1 MAAKHTVTYQN
12 FNESNLILT
21 PITEKSFK
29 AGGISYGNIRYKYK
43 SSTDSFYLFFNDV
56 KLTRNLIDK
65 FRSKAD
71 GGYHES
77 EYCDQRYKAIISTKE
92 LPELEKVLESID
104 NKIKKFGIDKKNN
117 SILEYFESEIN
128 KFEYIPILKKPTSQA
143 IMIYRDKNK
152 DAKKLSV
159 DEIRNKLGNKLKL
172 NLKVQGTTDAQN
184 KYHKITGKDANID
197 CNLYTLEGVELN
209 CSKKNLDF
217 FEKTFTRG
225 CNIDINIKIASWWC
239 SPSQKT
245 YGPKCIVNDI
255 IVNSLAANS
264 NDEEAIFVDDN
275 GEDVFNGVTKLSIND
290 IQTSE
295 DKEIEDEINNVI
307 DNDITEPHKRKIKKQ
322 ENKEVKKEE
331 VKKEEIKEDEKENE
345 IKEDQVEEDND
356 DSIDEVQNVK
366 PEPKTRT
373 RRKKIIPEDDY
384 VLI

>member
-43 SSTDSFYLFFNDV
+43 SSTDSFYLMVKDV

-159 DEIRNKLGNKLKL
+159 EEIRNKLGNKLKL

-255 IVNSLAANS
+255 IVNSLATNN

-331 VKKEEIKEDEKENE
+331 IKEDEKENE
-345 IKEDQVEEDND
+345 IKEDEVEEDND

-373 RRKKIIPEDDY
+373 RRKKIIPEDD
-384 VLI
+384 

>member
-29 AGGISYGNIRYKYK
+29 AGGISYGYINYKYK
-43 SSTDSFYLFFNDV
+43 SSTDSFYLMVKDV

-331 VKKEEIKEDEKENE
+331 IKEDEKEDE
-345 IKEDQVEEDND
+345 IKEDEVEEDND

-373 RRKKIIPEDDY
+373 RRKKIIPEDD
-384 VLI
+384 

>member
-43 SSTDSFYLFFNDV
+43 SSTDSFYLMVKDV

-255 IVNSLAANS
+255 IVNSLAANN

-331 VKKEEIKEDEKENE
+331 IKEDEKENE
-345 IKEDQVEEDND
+345 IKEDEVEEDND

-373 RRKKIIPEDDY
+373 RRKKIIPEDD
-384 VLI
+384 

>member
-43 SSTDSFYLFFNDV
+43 SSTDSFYLMVKDV

-143 IMIYRDKNK
+143 IMIYRDKDK

-159 DEIRNKLGNKLKL
+159 EEIRNKLGNKLKL

-197 CNLYTLEGVELN
+197 CNLYTLENVELN

-217 FEKTFTRG
+217 FEKTFTKG
-225 CNIDINIKIASWWC
+225 CIIDINIKIASWWC
-239 SPSQKT
+239 SPSTKT

-255 IVNSLAANS
+255 IVKTLANNN

-331 VKKEEIKEDEKENE
+331 IKEDEKEDE

-373 RRKKIIPEDDY
+373 RRKKIIPEDD
-384 VLI
+384 

>member
-43 SSTDSFYLFFNDV
+43 SSTDSFYLMVKDV

-92 LPELEKVLESID
+92 MPELEKVLESID

-159 DEIRNKLGNKLKL
+159 EEIKNKLGNKLKL

-255 IVNSLAANS
+255 IVNSLAANN

-290 IQTSE
+290 IQTTE

-331 VKKEEIKEDEKENE
+331 VKKEEKEEIKEDE
-345 IKEDQVEEDND
+345 IKEDEVEEDND

-373 RRKKIIPEDDY
+373 RRKKIIPEDD
-384 VLI
+384 

>member
-1 MAAKHTVTYQN
+1 MAARHTVTYQN
-12 FNESNLILT
+12 FNDSNLIIT
-21 PITEKSFK
+21 PINEKSFK

-43 SSTDSFYLFFNDV
+43 NGDDIFYLMIKDV
-56 KLTRNLIDK
+56 KLTRSMIDK

-92 LPELEKVLESID
+92 LPELEKVLDKID
-104 NKIKKFGIDKKNN
+104 DKIKKFGIDKKNN
-117 SILEYFESEIN
+117 SILEYFEDEIN
-128 KFEYIPILKKPTSQA
+128 KFEYIPVLKKPTSQS
-143 IMIYRDKNK
+143 IMNYRDKNK
-152 DAKKLSV
+152 DDKKLSV
-159 DEIRNKLGNKLKL
+159 EEIRNKLGNKLKL
-172 NLKVQGTTDAQN
+172 NLKVQGIIDAQN
-184 KYHKITGKDANID
+184 KYHKITGKDADID
-197 CNLYTLEGVELN
+197 CNIYTLENVELN

-225 CNIDINIKIASWWC
+225 CIIDINIKIASWWC
-239 SPSQKT
+239 SPNTKT

-255 IVNSLAANS
+255 IVKTLATNN

-290 IQTSE
+290 IQTTE

-331 VKKEEIKEDEKENE
+331 VKKEEIKEDE
-345 IKEDQVEEDND
+345 IKEDEVEEDND

-373 RRKKIIPEDDY
+373 RRKKIIPEDD
-384 VLI
+384 

>member
-43 SSTDSFYLFFNDV
+43 SSTDSFYLMVKDV

-255 IVNSLAANS
+255 IVKTLATNN

-331 VKKEEIKEDEKENE
+331 IKEDEKEDE

-373 RRKKIIPEDDY
+373 RRKKIIPEDD
-384 VLI
+384 

>member
-43 SSTDSFYLFFNDV
+43 SSTDSFYLMVKDV

-92 LPELEKVLESID
+92 MPELEKVLESID
-104 NKIKKFGIDKKNN
+104 NNIKKFGIDKKNN

-255 IVNSLAANS
+255 IVNSLATNN

-345 IKEDQVEEDND
+345 IKEEKVEEDND

-373 RRKKIIPEDDY
+373 RRKKIIPEDD
-384 VLI
+384 

>member
-43 SSTDSFYLFFNDV
+43 SSTDSFYLMVKDV

-128 KFEYIPILKKPTSQA
+128 KFEYISILKKPTSQA

-159 DEIRNKLGNKLKL
+159 EEIKNKLGNKLKL

-255 IVNSLAANS
+255 IVNSLAANN

-275 GEDVFNGVTKLSIND
+275 GEDVFNGVTKISIND

-331 VKKEEIKEDEKENE
+331 IKEDEKEDEKENE
-345 IKEDQVEEDND
+345 IKEDEVEEDND

-373 RRKKIIPEDDY
+373 RRKKIIPEDD
-384 VLI
+384 

>member
-43 SSTDSFYLFFNDV
+43 SSTDSFYLMVKDV
-56 KLTRNLIDK
+56 KLTRNMIDK
-65 FRSKAD
+65 FISKAD

-92 LPELEKVLESID
+92 IPELEKVLESID

-255 IVNSLAANS
+255 IVNSLATNN

-290 IQTSE
+290 IQISE

-331 VKKEEIKEDEKENE
+331 IKEDEKENE
-345 IKEDQVEEDND
+345 IKEDEVEEDND

-373 RRKKIIPEDDY
+373 RRKKIIPEDD
-384 VLI
+384 

>member
-43 SSTDSFYLFFNDV
+43 SSTDSFYLMVKDV

-92 LPELEKVLESID
+92 LPELEKVLDKID
-104 NKIKKFGIDKKNN
+104 DKIKKFGIDKKNN

-245 YGPKCIVNDI
+245 QGPKCIVNDI
-255 IVNSLAANS
+255 IVNSLATNN

-331 VKKEEIKEDEKENE
+331 IKEEIKEDEKEDE
-345 IKEDQVEEDND
+345 IKEEKVEEDND

-373 RRKKIIPEDDY
+373 RRKKIIPEDD
-384 VLI
+384 

>member
-43 SSTDSFYLFFNDV
+43 SSTDSFYLMVKDV

-159 DEIRNKLGNKLKL
+159 EEIRNKLGNKLKL

-255 IVNSLAANS
+255 IVNSLATNN

-290 IQTSE
+290 IQTTE

-331 VKKEEIKEDEKENE
+331 VKKEEIKEDEKEDE
-345 IKEDQVEEDND
+345 IKEDEVEEDND

-373 RRKKIIPEDDY
+373 RRKKIIPEDD
-384 VLI
+384 

>member
-1 MAAKHTVTYQN
+1 MAAKHTVTYQK
-12 FNESNLILT
+12 FNDSNLIIT

-43 SSTDSFYLFFNDV
+43 NGENLFYLMIKNV

-77 EYCDQRYKAIISTKE
+77 EYCDQRYKAIIATKV

-159 DEIRNKLGNKLKL
+159 EEIRNKLGNKLKL

-331 VKKEEIKEDEKENE
+331 IKEDEKEDE

-373 RRKKIIPEDDY
+373 RRKKIIPEDD
-384 VLI
+384 

>member
-43 SSTDSFYLFFNDV
+43 NGDDLFYLMIKDV

-331 VKKEEIKEDEKENE
+331 IKEDEKEDE
-345 IKEDQVEEDND
+345 IKEDEVEEDND

-373 RRKKIIPEDDY
+373 RRKKIIPEDD
-384 VLI
+384 

>member
-43 SSTDSFYLFFNDV
+43 NGDDLFYLMIKDV

-255 IVNSLAANS
+255 IVNSLAANN

-331 VKKEEIKEDEKENE
+331 IKEDEKEDE

-373 RRKKIIPEDDY
+373 RRKKIIPEDD
-384 VLI
+384 

>member
-1 MAAKHTVTYQN
+1 MAARHTVTYQT
-12 FNESNLILT
+12 FNDSNLIIT

-43 SSTDSFYLFFNDV
+43 NGENLFYLMIKNV
-56 KLTRNLIDK
+56 KLTRNMIDK

-92 LPELEKVLESID
+92 MPELEKVLDKID
-104 NKIKKFGIDKKNN
+104 DKIKKFGIDKKNN

-255 IVNSLAANS
+255 IVNSLATNN

-290 IQTSE
+290 IQTTE

-331 VKKEEIKEDEKENE
+331 IKEDEKEDE

-373 RRKKIIPEDDY
+373 RRKKIIPEDD
-384 VLI
+384 

>member
-43 SSTDSFYLFFNDV
+43 SSTDSFYLMVKDV

-92 LPELEKVLESID
+92 MPELEKVLDKID
-104 NKIKKFGIDKKNN
+104 DKIKKFGIDKKNN

-159 DEIRNKLGNKLKL
+159 EEIKNKLGNKLKL

-184 KYHKITGKDANID
+184 KYHKITGKDADID
-197 CNLYTLEGVELN
+197 CNLYTLENVELN

-239 SPSQKT
+239 SPNTKT

-255 IVNSLAANS
+255 IVKTLATNN

-331 VKKEEIKEDEKENE
+331 VKKEEVKEEIKEDE
-345 IKEDQVEEDND
+345 IKEDEVEEDND

-373 RRKKIIPEDDY
+373 RRKKIIPEDD
-384 VLI
+384 

>member
-43 SSTDSFYLFFNDV
+43 SSTDSFYLMVKDV

-92 LPELEKVLESID
+92 IPELEKVLESID

-255 IVNSLAANS
+255 IVNSLATNN

-331 VKKEEIKEDEKENE
+331 IKEEVKEDEIKEDE
-345 IKEDQVEEDND
+345 VEEDND

-373 RRKKIIPEDDY
+373 RRKKIIPEDD
-384 VLI
+384 

>member
-1 MAAKHTVTYQN
+1 MAARHTVTYQN
-12 FNESNLILT
+12 FNDSNLIIT

-43 SSTDSFYLFFNDV
+43 NGDDLFYLMIKDV
-56 KLTRNLIDK
+56 KLTRNMIDK

-92 LPELEKVLESID
+92 IPELEKVLESID

-255 IVNSLAANS
+255 IVNSLATNN

-290 IQTSE
+290 IQTTE

-331 VKKEEIKEDEKENE
+331 VKKEEIKEDE
-345 IKEDQVEEDND
+345 IKEDEVEEDND

-373 RRKKIIPEDDY
+373 RRKKIIPEDD
-384 VLI
+384 

>member
-43 SSTDSFYLFFNDV
+43 SSTDSFYLMVKDV

-143 IMIYRDKNK
+143 IMIYRDKDK

-159 DEIRNKLGNKLKL
+159 EEIRNKLGNKLKL

-184 KYHKITGKDANID
+184 KYHKITGKDADID

-239 SPSQKT
+239 SPSTKT

-255 IVNSLAANS
+255 IVKTLANNN

-275 GEDVFNGVTKLSIND
+275 GEDVFNGVTKISIND
-290 IQTSE
+290 NQTSE

-331 VKKEEIKEDEKENE
+331 VKKEEVKKEEVKEDEIKEDE
-345 IKEDQVEEDND
+345 VEEDND

-373 RRKKIIPEDDY
+373 RRKKIIPEDD
-384 VLI
+384 

>member
-1 MAAKHTVTYQN
+1 MAAKHTVTYQK

-43 SSTDSFYLFFNDV
+43 SSTDSFYLMVKDV

-159 DEIRNKLGNKLKL
+159 EEIRNKLGNKLKL

-331 VKKEEIKEDEKENE
+331 IKEDEKEDE

-373 RRKKIIPEDDY
+373 RRKKIIPEDD
-384 VLI
+384 

>member
-1 MAAKHTVTYQN
+1 MAAKHTVTYQK
-12 FNESNLILT
+12 FNDSNLIIT

-43 SSTDSFYLFFNDV
+43 NGDDLFYLMIKDV

-159 DEIRNKLGNKLKL
+159 EEIRNKLGNKLKL

-255 IVNSLAANS
+255 IVNSLAANN

-331 VKKEEIKEDEKENE
+331 IKEDEKEDE

-373 RRKKIIPEDDY
+373 RRKKIIPEDD
-384 VLI
+384 

>member
-1 MAAKHTVTYQN
+1 MAARHTVTYQN
-12 FNESNLILT
+12 FNDSNLIIT
-21 PITEKSFK
+21 PINEKSFK
-29 AGGISYGNIRYKYK
+29 AGGISYGNIKYKYK
-43 SSTDSFYLFFNDV
+43 SGEDLFYLMIKDV
-56 KLTRNLIDK
+56 KLTRNMIDK

-92 LPELEKVLESID
+92 MPELEKVLESID

-128 KFEYIPILKKPTSQA
+128 KFEYSSILKKPTSQV

-152 DAKKLSV
+152 DAKNLSV
-159 DEIRNKLGNKLKL
+159 EEIRNKLGNKLKL

-184 KYHKITGKDANID
+184 KYHKITGKDADID
-197 CNLYTLEGVELN
+197 CNIYTLENVELN

-217 FEKTFTRG
+217 FEKTFTKG
-225 CNIDINIKIASWWC
+225 CIIDINIKIASWWC
-239 SPSQKT
+239 SPNTKT

-255 IVNSLAANS
+255 IVKTLATNN

-290 IQTSE
+290 VQTSE

-322 ENKEVKKEE
+322 EEVKKE
-331 VKKEEIKEDEKENE
+331 VKKEEIKEDE
-345 IKEDQVEEDND
+345 IKEDKVEEDND
-356 DSIDEVQNVK
+356 DSIDEVQNVE
-366 PEPKTRT
+366 PEPKTRV
-373 RRKKIIPEDDY
+373 RRKKIIPEDD
-384 VLI
+384 

>member
-29 AGGISYGNIRYKYK
+29 AGGISYGYINYKYK
-43 SSTDSFYLFFNDV
+43 SSTDSFYLMVKDV

-331 VKKEEIKEDEKENE
+331 IKEDEKEDE

-373 RRKKIIPEDDY
+373 RRKKIIPEDD
-384 VLI
+384 

>member
-12 FNESNLILT
+12 FNDSNLIIT

-43 SSTDSFYLFFNDV
+43 NGENLFYLMIKNV
-56 KLTRNLIDK
+56 KLTRNMIDK
-65 FRSKAD
+65 FKSKAD

-92 LPELEKVLESID
+92 MPELEKVLDSID

-159 DEIRNKLGNKLKL
+159 EEIKNKLGNKMKL

-255 IVNSLAANS
+255 IVNSLAANN

-331 VKKEEIKEDEKENE
+331 IKEDEKEDE
-345 IKEDQVEEDND
+345 IKEDEVEEDND

-373 RRKKIIPEDDY
+373 RRKKIIPEDD
-384 VLI
+384 

>member
-1 MAAKHTVTYQN
+1 MAAKHTVTYQK
-12 FNESNLILT
+12 FNDSNLIIT

-43 SSTDSFYLFFNDV
+43 NGENLFYLMIKNV

-159 DEIRNKLGNKLKL
+159 EEIKNKLGNKMKL

-255 IVNSLAANS
+255 IVNSLAANN

-331 VKKEEIKEDEKENE
+331 IKEDEKEDE

-373 RRKKIIPEDDY
+373 RRKKIIPEDD
-384 VLI
+384 

>member
-1 MAAKHTVTYQN
+1 MAARHTVTYQN
-12 FNESNLILT
+12 FNDSNLIIT

-43 SSTDSFYLFFNDV
+43 NGDDLFYLMIKDV
-56 KLTRNLIDK
+56 KLTRNMIDK
-65 FRSKAD
+65 FKSKAD

-159 DEIRNKLGNKLKL
+159 EEIRNKLGNKLKL

-255 IVNSLAANS
+255 IVNSLAANN

-331 VKKEEIKEDEKENE
+331 IKEDEKEDE

-373 RRKKIIPEDDY
+373 RRKKIIPEDD
-384 VLI
+384 

>member
-1 MAAKHTVTYQN
+1 MAARHTVTYQN
-12 FNESNLILT
+12 FNDSNLIIT

-43 SSTDSFYLFFNDV
+43 NGDDLFYLMIKDV
-56 KLTRNLIDK
+56 KLTRNMIDK

-128 KFEYIPILKKPTSQA
+128 KFEYIPVLKKPTSQA
-143 IMIYRDKNK
+143 IMIYRDKDK

-184 KYHKITGKDANID
+184 KYHKITGKDADID
-197 CNLYTLEGVELN
+197 CNLYTLENVELN

-225 CNIDINIKIASWWC
+225 CIIDINIKISSWWC
-239 SPSQKT
+239 SPSTKT
-245 YGPKCIVNDI
+245 YGPKCIINDI
-255 IVNSLAANS
+255 IVKTLVNNN

-295 DKEIEDEINNVI
+295 DKEIENEINNVI

-331 VKKEEIKEDEKENE
+331 IKEDEKEDE

-366 PEPKTRT
+366 PEPKTGV
-373 RRKKIIPEDDY
+373 RRKKIIPEDD
-384 VLI
+384 

>member
-43 SSTDSFYLFFNDV
+43 SSTDSFYLMVKDV

-255 IVNSLAANS
+255 IVNSLAANN

-290 IQTSE
+290 IQTTE

-331 VKKEEIKEDEKENE
+331 VKEEIKEDEKEDE

-373 RRKKIIPEDDY
+373 RRKKIIPEDD
-384 VLI
+384 

>member
-43 SSTDSFYLFFNDV
+43 SSTDSFYLMVKDV

-255 IVNSLAANS
+255 IVNSLAANN

-331 VKKEEIKEDEKENE
+331 IKEDEKEDE
-345 IKEDQVEEDND
+345 IKEDEVEEDND

-373 RRKKIIPEDDY
+373 RRKKIIPEDD
-384 VLI
+384 

>member
-43 SSTDSFYLFFNDV
+43 SSTDSFYLMVKDV

-197 CNLYTLEGVELN
+197 CNLYTLENVELN

-255 IVNSLAANS
+255 IVNSLAANN

-322 ENKEVKKEE
+322 EEVKKEIE
-331 VKKEEIKEDEKENE
+331 NEIKKEEIKEDE
-345 IKEDQVEEDND
+345 IKEDEVEEDND

-373 RRKKIIPEDDY
+373 RRKKIIPEDD
-384 VLI
+384 

>member
-43 SSTDSFYLFFNDV
+43 SSTDSFYLMVKDV

-92 LPELEKVLESID
+92 LPELEKVLDSID

-255 IVNSLAANS
+255 IVNSLATNN

-331 VKKEEIKEDEKENE
+331 VKKEEIKEE
-345 IKEDQVEEDND
+345 IKEDEIKEDEVEEDND

-373 RRKKIIPEDDY
+373 RRKKIIPEDD
-384 VLI
+384 

>member
-1 MAAKHTVTYQN
+1 MAARHTVTYQN

-21 PITEKSFK
+21 PINEKSFK
-29 AGGISYGNIRYKYK
+29 AGGISYGNIKYKYK
-43 SSTDSFYLFFNDV
+43 NGEDLFYLMIKDV
-56 KLTRNLIDK
+56 KLTRNMIDK

-92 LPELEKVLESID
+92 MPELEKVLDKID
-104 NKIKKFGIDKKNN
+104 DKIKKFGIDKKNN
-117 SILEYFESEIN
+117 SILEYFEDEIN

-159 DEIRNKLGNKLKL
+159 EEIKNKLGNKMKL

-184 KYHKITGKDANID
+184 KYHKITGKDAGID
-197 CNLYTLEGVELN
+197 CNLYTLENVELN

-217 FEKTFTRG
+217 FEKTFTKG
-225 CNIDINIKIASWWC
+225 CIIDINIRIASWWC
-239 SPSQKT
+239 SPSTKT

-255 IVNSLAANS
+255 IVKTLANNN

-290 IQTSE
+290 VQTSE

-322 ENKEVKKEE
+322 EEVKKE
-331 VKKEEIKEDEKENE
+331 VTKEEIKEDE
-345 IKEDQVEEDND
+345 IKEDKVEEDND
-356 DSIDEVQNVK
+356 DSIDEVQNVE
-366 PEPKTRT
+366 PEPKTRV
-373 RRKKIIPEDDY
+373 RRKKIIPEDD
-384 VLI
+384 

>member
-12 FNESNLILT
+12 FNDSNLIIT

-43 SSTDSFYLFFNDV
+43 NGDDLFYLMIKDV

-92 LPELEKVLESID
+92 MPELEKVLDSID

-159 DEIRNKLGNKLKL
+159 EEIKNKLGNKLKL

-255 IVNSLAANS
+255 IVNSLAANN

-331 VKKEEIKEDEKENE
+331 IKEDEKENE

-373 RRKKIIPEDDY
+373 RRKKIIPEDD
-384 VLI
+384 

>member
-43 SSTDSFYLFFNDV
+43 SSTDSFYLMVKDV

-128 KFEYIPILKKPTSQA
+128 KFEYIPVLKKPTSQA

-225 CNIDINIKIASWWC
+225 CIIDINIKISSWWC
-239 SPSQKT
+239 SPSTKT

-255 IVNSLAANS
+255 IVNSLAANN

-331 VKKEEIKEDEKENE
+331 IKEDEKEDE

-373 RRKKIIPEDDY
+373 RRKKIIPEDD
-384 VLI
+384 

>member
-43 SSTDSFYLFFNDV
+43 SSTDSFYLMVKDV

-92 LPELEKVLESID
+92 MPELEKVLDSID

-159 DEIRNKLGNKLKL
+159 EEIKNKLGNKMKL

-255 IVNSLAANS
+255 IVNSLATNN

-290 IQTSE
+290 IQTTE

-331 VKKEEIKEDEKENE
+331 VKEEIKEDEKEDE
-345 IKEDQVEEDND
+345 IKEDEVEEDND

-373 RRKKIIPEDDY
+373 RRKKIIPEDD
-384 VLI
+384 

>member
-43 SSTDSFYLFFNDV
+43 SSTDSFYLMVKDV

-225 CNIDINIKIASWWC
+225 CIIDINIKIASWWC

-331 VKKEEIKEDEKENE
+331 IKEDEKEDE

-373 RRKKIIPEDDY
+373 RRKKIIPEDD
-384 VLI
+384 

>member
-43 SSTDSFYLFFNDV
+43 SSTDSFYLMVKDV

-117 SILEYFESEIN
+117 SILEYFEDEIN
-128 KFEYIPILKKPTSQA
+128 KFEYIPVLKKPTSQA

-255 IVNSLAANS
+255 IVNSLAANN
-264 NDEEAIFVDDN
+264 NDEEAIFIDDN

-322 ENKEVKKEE
+322 EEVKKEIE
-331 VKKEEIKEDEKENE
+331 NEIKKEEIKEDE
-345 IKEDQVEEDND
+345 IKEDEVEEDND

-373 RRKKIIPEDDY
+373 RRKKIIPEDD
-384 VLI
+384 

>member
-43 SSTDSFYLFFNDV
+43 SSTDSFYLMVKDV

-331 VKKEEIKEDEKENE
+331 IKEDEKEDE

-366 PEPKTRT
+366 PEPKTRK
-373 RRKKIIPEDDY
+373 RKKKIIPEDD
-384 VLI
+384 